1 MRTFLVT
8 ADYNDADYVSGVVT
22 ITDEEFEK
30 FLPVIEAIANFKPYV
45 DAFGVNDCNWDAIRY
60 DMGGKHPYE
69 IYSQFPRELIEE
81 FEDAFLSIHD
91 PEGFGFHTIVSI
103 QEVVLGKKY
112 VDGSFKARR
121 DDWDK
126 LNKEIYDKLPDYHSY
141 KRASDGKP
149 INSIPFSKM
158 TEEEM
163 KILEHELNLW
173 LDYRPDLNRE
183 EWYRKVTN
191 EGYDFPVKHK

>member
-30 FLPVIEAIANFKPYV
+30 FLPVIEAIANFKPYM
-45 DAFGVNDCNWDAIRY
+45 DAFGVNDSNWDALRY

-81 FEDAFLSIHD
+81 FGDTFISPCELEDMPVHSI
-91 PEGFGFHTIVSI
+91 INI
-103 QEVVLGKKY
+103 QEMVSGKRY
-112 VDGSFKARR
+112 VDGRFEAQKE
-121 DDWDK
+121 DWDN
-126 LNKEIYDKLPDYHSY
+126 LNKEIYDKLPEYHNY
-141 KRASDGKP
+141 RRASDGKHVG
-149 INSIPFSKM
+149 SIPFSEM

-163 KILEHELNLW
+163 RILEHELNLW

-191 EGYDFPVKHK
+191 EGYDFPVKHR